1 MEAPIYV
8 RRISKKQAKKL
19 AEGLRSKDG
28 FVMRRCQIILA
39 SGRGEKAS
47 EIAKNLG
54 CSGGTV
60 RNAINAFNREG
71 LECLKEKSSRP
82 KTIHE
87 IMDQEKREQLRAILH
102 QTPNKYGKER
112 SLWTL
117 ELAATVL
124 YERGLTP
131 RKLTMEAIRL
141 ALKKLGVNW
150 HRAKNW
156 ITSPDPQ
163 YALKKSSETA

>member
-8 RRISKKQAKKL
+8 KEISKKQHEKL
-19 AEGLRSKDG
+19 REGLRSKDA

-47 EIAKNLG
+47 QIAKTLG
-54 CSGGTV
+54 CAGGTV
-60 RNAINAFNREG
+60 RNTINAFNRED

-87 IMDQEKREQLRAILH
+87 ILDEEKREQLRAILH
-102 QTPNKYGKER
+102 ETPSKYGKER

-117 ELAATVL
+117 ELASEVL

-150 HRAKNW
+150 QRAKNW

-163 YALKKSSETA
+163 YTLKKSNETA

>member
-8 RRISKKQAKKL
+8 KGISEKQHKKL
-19 AEGLRSKDG
+19 GEGLRSKDA

-60 RNAINAFNREG
+60 RNTINAFNREG

-87 IMDQEKREQLRAILH
+87 ILDQGKREALRAILH
-102 QTPNKYGKER
+102 ETPNKYGKER

-117 ELAATVL
+117 ELAAEVL

-141 ALKKLGVNW
+141 ALKKLDVNW
-150 HRAKNW
+150 QRAKNW

-163 YALKKSSETA
+163 YALKKSNETA

>member
-1 MEAPIYV
+1 MKPPIFV
-8 RRISKKQAKKL
+8 KPLSKKQRKKL
-19 AEGLRSKDG
+19 AKGLRSKEA

-39 SGRGEKAS
+39 SARGEHAS
-47 EIAKNLG
+47 EIAKKLG
-54 CSGGTV
+54 CSEGTA
-60 RNAINAFNREG
+60 RNAINAFNEEG

-82 KTIHE
+82 KTLHI
-87 IMDQEKREQLRAILH
+87 IMDEDKREQLRALLH
-102 QTPNKYGKER
+102 ESPRTFGKDK

-117 ELAATVL
+117 ELAAEVL

-131 RKLTMEAIRL
+131 HKLTMEAIRL

-150 HRAKNW
+150 QRAKNW

-163 YALKKSSETA
+163 YALKKSSGID